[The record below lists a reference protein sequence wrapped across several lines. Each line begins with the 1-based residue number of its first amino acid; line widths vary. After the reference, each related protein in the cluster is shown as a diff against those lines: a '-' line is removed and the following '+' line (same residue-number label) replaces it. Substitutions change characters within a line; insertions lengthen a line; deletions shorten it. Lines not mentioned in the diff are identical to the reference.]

1 MKKLFARTCFS
12 VMLAGAIP
20 GGAALAEPVE
30 GAPGLAPGKAQES
43 TDFYDARG
51 RLIGSRTRIGDA
63 SYLTTPDG
71 RVIGVSTT
79 VDGRRVFRSY

>member
-1 MKKLFARTCFS
+1 MKMLFARICFAAT
-12 VMLAGAIP
+12 LAGAVP
-20 GGAALAEPVE
+20 GGAALAEPVD
-30 GAPGLAPGKAQES
+30 GASGKAEDS

-63 SYLTTPDG
+63 SYLTAPDG

-79 VDGRRVFRSY
+79 VAGRRVFRSY

>member
-1 MKKLFARTCFS
+1 MKMMFARNCFA

-20 GGAALAEPVE
+20 GGAARAEPVE
-30 GAPGLAPGKAQES
+30 GDSAKAQES
-43 TDFYDARG
+43 MDFYDARG

-79 VDGRRVFRSY
+79 IAGRRVFRSY